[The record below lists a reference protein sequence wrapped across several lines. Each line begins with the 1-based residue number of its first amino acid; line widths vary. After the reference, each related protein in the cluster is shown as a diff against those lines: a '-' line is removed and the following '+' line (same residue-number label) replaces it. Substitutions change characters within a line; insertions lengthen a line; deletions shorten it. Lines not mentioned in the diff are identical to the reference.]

1 MFETNS
7 QGNINQVHESERKLR
22 FKKDKEQE
30 GVRTWTLDFKKR
42 IERHCL
48 CLLIFWYAGV

>member
-22 FKKDKEQE
+22 FKKDKEQD